1 MADLATNISAQI
13 PRKLAFLFQ
22 PAQYKAARGGRGSTK
37 SWSFARAL
45 LIQGAAEPLRI
56 LCTREVQNSIKDS
69 VHKLLKDQI
78 AALGLGAFYRVLDT
92 EIRGVNG
99 TEFLFSGLSTQTVD
113 SIKSFEGIDRC
124 WVEEG
129 QSVQKRSWD
138 ILLPTIRKPGSE
150 VWVSYNPDLET
161 DETHQRF
168 TINPLPGTISVD
180 INWNDNPWWSTELE
194 KLRLHC
200 KEHDPENYDNIWEG
214 KCRPAVEG
222 AIYYKEILAA
232 QDGGRITFVPY
243 NPMLKVHVVVDL
255 GWNDA
260 MAITLVQKTPSACH
274 IVKYIEDS
282 HRAIDSY
289 SAELKDLRMNW
300 GKVWLPHDG
309 FSGNIQSGGKSV
321 ADIFKALGWKVASK
335 NEIVQL
341 SVEDGIKNAR
351 MTFSQVLFD
360 TNGTQ
365 LLVERLRRYRRRINR
380 ATNTEEAPLHD
391 ENSHAADCFRY
402 VCANIG
408 KMRNEDDISLG
419 IVTDNPFS
427 EPIDCVIGF

>member
-1 MADLATNISAQI
+1 MADLATNIAAQI
-13 PRKLAFLFQ
+13 PRKLAFLFA
-22 PAQYKAARGGRGSTK
+22 PHRYKIARGGRGSTK

-78 AALGLGAFYRVLDT
+78 TNLGLGAFYRVLDT

-138 ILLPTIRKPGSE
+138 ILLPTIRKAGSE

-168 TINPLPGTISVD
+168 TIHPPPGAVNVE
-180 INWNDNPWWSTELE
+180 INWNDNPWWSAELE
-194 KLRLHC
+194 AERLHC
-200 KEHDPENYDNIWEG
+200 KANDPDSYDNIWEG

-222 AIYYKEILAA
+222 AIYHKEIVAA
-232 QDGGRITFVPY
+232 QDNGQITFVPY

-260 MAITLVQKTPSACH
+260 MSISLVQKTPAAAH
-274 IVKYIEDS
+274 VIKYIEDS

-289 SAELKDLRMNW
+289 SAELKELRMNW

-321 ADIFKALGWKVASK
+321 ADVFSALGWKVASK
-335 NEIVQL
+335 DEIVQL
-341 SVEDGIKNAR
+341 SVEDGIRNAR
-351 MTFSQVLFD
+351 MTFSRVLFD
-360 TNGTQ
+360 EKGTER
-365 LLVERLRRYRRRINR
+365 LVECLRRYRRRINR
-380 ATNTEEAPLHD
+380 ATNSEEAPLHD
-391 ENSHAADCFRY
+391 EFSHGADCYRY
-402 VCANIG
+402 ICANIDQ
-408 KMRNEDDISLG
+408 MRNEDEISMGFVVENQYSTPL
-419 IVTDNPFS
+419 
-427 EPIDCVIGF
+427 DCVIGM